1 MVHKSGEL
9 FVRIIYLA
17 FMLFVVEMKFLF
29 LKCYYQWFKE
39 LTLSKNLTSIYMYCS
54 LIIN

>member
-17 FMLFVVEMKFLF
+17 FMLLVVEMKFLF

-39 LTLSKNLTSIYMYCS
+39 LFTYNNQLKLN
-54 LIIN
+54 

>member
-39 LTLSKNLTSIYMYCS
+39 LTVQK
-54 LIIN
+54 IIQVSTRTVHL